1 MRESLKRWLSPPD
14 MGPVWFW
21 VSCVIFWGAIGVS
34 IAAVNGASLASP
46 QSTASVT
53 NVQVAGLATV
63 TLATAVDS
71 TGAVT
76 AVTTDYAATVRCVAV
91 FSGTDAAN
99 DADIEG
105 TVDGT
110 VWHIIDTADPDAV
123 ASFLLDDTTGLW
135 SSMRANVI
143 ALGAGVDVTITCLA
157 TLRQ

>member
-1 MRESLKRWLSPPD
+1 MKEYILGFLA
-14 MGPVWFW
+14 V
-21 VSCVIFWGAIGVS
+21 CVLAS
-34 IAAVNGASLASP
+34 AAVVGLAIVEREAEA

-71 TGAVT
+71 TGVVT

-91 FSGTDAAN
+91 FSATDAAN

-123 ASFLLDDTTGLW
+123 ASFLLDDTTGPW